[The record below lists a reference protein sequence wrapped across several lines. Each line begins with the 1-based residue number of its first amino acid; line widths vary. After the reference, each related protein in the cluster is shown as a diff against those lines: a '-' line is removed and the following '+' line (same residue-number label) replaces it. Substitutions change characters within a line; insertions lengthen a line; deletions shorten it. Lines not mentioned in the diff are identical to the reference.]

1 MKYLQCI
8 IYGVIVGSWLLGVR
22 GRLFPAKV
30 QGRYAVVAMHT
41 HKEEYVL
48 VGRSGD
54 KHSASVATDFVENNS
69 MFYICICYDLMD
81 HDDRAEFD
89 AKLFCSYI
97 EDEDRTVIED
107 ARSML

>member
-1 MKYLQCI
+1 MKILQYILYGAI
-8 IYGVIVGSWLLGVR
+8 IGRWLLGVK
-22 GRLFPAKV
+22 GRIFPGKV
-30 QGRYAVVAMHT
+30 PGRFAVVAMHT

-69 MFYICICYDLMD
+69 MCYIGICYDMLD
-81 HDDRAEFD
+81 PDDRADFEK
-89 AKLFCSYI
+89 KLFCPYI
-97 EDEDRTVIED
+97 DDEDRTVIED

>member
-1 MKYLQCI
+1 MKYLQYI
-8 IYGVIVGSWLLGVR
+8 IYGVIVGRWLLGVK
-22 GRLFPAKV
+22 GRLSTCKV

-69 MFYICICYDLMD
+69 MCYIGLCYDLMD
-81 HDDRAEFD
+81 PNDRSEFD
-89 AKLFCSYI
+89 SKLFCTYV
-97 EDEDRTVIED
+97 EDKDRSVIED
-107 ARSML
+107 ARGML

>member
-1 MKYLQCI
+1 MKYLQYI
-8 IYGVIVGSWLLGVR
+8 IYGVIVANWLLGVK
-22 GRLFPAKV
+22 GRISTCKV

-69 MFYICICYDLMD
+69 MCYIGICYDLMD
-81 HDDRAEFD
+81 HNDRAEFD
-89 AKLFCSYI
+89 SKLFCPYI
-97 EDEDRTVIED
+97 EDEDRSVIED
-107 ARSML
+107 ARGML